1 MGRIPKS
8 LTSRNNLN
16 RNKMKNLNLI
26 LVLFLIGFSA
36 VLFQSCQKETASDP
50 SVGIKFNTVTTPL
63 SLTGLK
69 SAQQAKE
76 LSFTSG
82 FITLREI
89 QFQVDT
95 DNDSV
100 EVDFNIELNT
110 KIDFAT
116 GKTNPD
122 ISYAQIP
129 AGTYNEM
136 EVEIELQDEGDSPAM
151 VLNGTYV
158 DADGVSH
165 PVRFE
170 FNSGETFEVEK
181 EGTIIIATNVSA
193 LAQITFDPTAWFAEV
208 SNEQLASA
216 TKDNNGVI
224 VISETQNANIF
235 DIVADGL
242 DLATEVE
249 LSIN

>member
-1 MGRIPKS
+1 MKKMNFRILGLAVILAAGVS
-8 LTSRNNLN
+8 FTSCE
-16 RNKMKNLNLI
+16 KDE
-26 LVLFLIGFSA
+26 S
-36 VLFQSCQKETASDP
+36 QTEPT
-50 SVGIKFNTVTTPL
+50 VGLKFNTVT
-63 SLTGLK
+63 SSVSLK
-69 SAQQAKE
+69 STQARE

-82 FITLREI
+82 FITLREV
-89 QFQVDT
+89 QFQIET

-116 GKTNPD
+116 GETDPD
-122 ISYAQIP
+122 ISYAEIP

-165 PVRFE
+165 DVRFE

-181 EGTIIIATNVSA
+181 EGTITFATNASA
-193 LAQITFDPTAWFAEV
+193 LAQVTFDPTAWFADVE
-208 SNEQLASA
+208 NEQLSNA
-216 TKDNNGVI
+216 TKDNEGVI
-224 VISETQNANIF
+224 AISETQNANIF
-235 DIVADGL
+235 DVVADGL
-242 DLATEVE
+242 DLATEIE
-249 LSIN
+249 IEM

>member
-1 MGRIPKS
+1 MKKMNFRILGLAVILAAGVS
-8 LTSRNNLN
+8 FTSCE
-16 RNKMKNLNLI
+16 KDE
-26 LVLFLIGFSA
+26 S
-36 VLFQSCQKETASDP
+36 QTEPT
-50 SVGIKFNTVTTPL
+50 VGLKFNTVT
-63 SLTGLK
+63 SSVSLK
-69 SAQQAKE
+69 STQARE

-82 FITLREI
+82 FITLREV
-89 QFQVDT
+89 QFQIET

-116 GKTNPD
+116 GETDPD
-122 ISYAQIP
+122 ISYAEIP

-165 PVRFE
+165 DVRFE

-181 EGTIIIATNVSA
+181 EGTITFATNASA
-193 LAQITFDPTAWFAEV
+193 LAQVTFDPTAWFADVE
-208 SNEQLASA
+208 NEQLSNA
-216 TKDNNGVI
+216 TKDNEGVI

-235 DIVADGL
+235 DVVADGL
-242 DLATEVE
+242 DLATEIE
-249 LSIN
+249 IEM